1 MNQRDL
7 ENLHDDLID
16 ETHPEDTKTHLA
28 TVLTIKSVDGEDP
41 EGLLGDLFDAIMMCV
56 GTDSD
61 LDEPVI
67 RALSHLVSLGYDP
80 TPIFGDNLKDFAA

>member
-1 MNQRDL
+1 MNQMDL
-7 ENLHDDLID
+7 EDLHDNIIT
-16 ETHPEDTKTHLA
+16 ETHPEDTKRHLA
-28 TVLTIKSVDGEDP
+28 TVLTIESVNADDP

-67 RALSHLVSLGYDP
+67 RALSHLVEMMSLIATYGAD
-80 TPIFGDNLKDFAA
+80 TPLSEFG